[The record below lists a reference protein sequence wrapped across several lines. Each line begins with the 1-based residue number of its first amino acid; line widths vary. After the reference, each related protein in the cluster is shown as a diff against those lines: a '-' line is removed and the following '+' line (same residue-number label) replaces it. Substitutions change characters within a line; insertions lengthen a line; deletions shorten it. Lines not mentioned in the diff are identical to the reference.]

1 MNVSI
6 LHLILLAALL
16 SWTPLVAADEPAPDN
31 QAEIQAMLE
40 EAERARSEAEAV
52 RREAEKLSEM
62 ASKLARQE
70 AEMARQEAEMAR
82 EEAEMARQE
91 AAMESEEAEQRRA
104 AAEQRER
111 ERALQRE
118 DMVRAR
124 EELSRAHRELRE
136 ATREVARAHR
146 ELAMTDRVHK
156 TVRVVNLGDR
166 AVIGLVLGRST
177 EDGVEVVGVS
187 PDGPAE
193 RAGIQQGD
201 IIVSLRGEA
210 LGGDGR
216 DRRSVHRIMAEVE
229 DGEEL
234 AVSVLRDGESWDFT
248 VVAARREPS
257 SWQTMIRLPEVAE
270 IEGLH
275 GEPHIVTETIRI
287 PEIDEAAMAEHVE
300 KLQKELKTHKF
311 AYAMPGG
318 GEFEFEGD
326 FDIEVAEYSELA
338 DHAMREAN
346 IWFGLPQAQG
356 LDLAEINEGLGAY
369 FKTDRGVLVIRARE
383 DNAYGLESGDV
394 ILEVGETTVDSPA
407 DMMRALREL
416 EPGSELELKIK
427 RDRKNRTLTAVM
439 PENRLGLR

>member
-6 LHLILLAALL
+6 LHLTLLAALL

-62 ASKLARQE
+62 ASELARQE
-70 AEMARQEAEMAR
+70 AEMARQEA
-82 EEAEMARQE
+82 
-91 AAMESEEAEQRRA
+91 AMQSEEAEQRRA

-177 EDGVEVVGVS
+177 EDGVEVIGVS

-210 LGGDGR
+210 LGG

-287 PEIDEAAMAEHVE
+287 PEIDEAALAEHVE

-318 GEFEFEGD
+318 DEFEFEGD

-356 LDLAEINEGLGAY
+356 LELAEINEGLGAY

-394 ILEVGETTVDSPA
+394 ILEVGETAVDSPA

-416 EPGSELELKIK
+416 QPGSELELKIK

>member
-6 LHLILLAALL
+6 LHLTLLAALL

-62 ASKLARQE
+62 ASELARQE
-70 AEMARQEAEMAR
+70 AEMARQEA
-82 EEAEMARQE
+82 
-91 AAMESEEAEQRRA
+91 AMQSEEAEQRRA

-177 EDGVEVVGVS
+177 EDGVEVIGVS

-210 LGGDGR
+210 LGG

-248 VVAARREPS
+248 VVAERREPS

-287 PEIDEAAMAEHVE
+287 PEIDEAALAEHVE

-356 LDLAEINEGLGAY
+356 LELAEINEGLGAY

-394 ILEVGETTVDSPA
+394 ILEVGETAVDSPA

-416 EPGSELELKIK
+416 QPGSELELKIK